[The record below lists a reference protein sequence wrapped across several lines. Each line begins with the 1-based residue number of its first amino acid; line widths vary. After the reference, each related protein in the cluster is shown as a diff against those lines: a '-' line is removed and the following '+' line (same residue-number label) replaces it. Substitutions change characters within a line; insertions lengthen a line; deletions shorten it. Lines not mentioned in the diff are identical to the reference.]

1 MPSAV
6 TFCYLTAL
14 KVSAQIS
21 NLPEEFPCVLVCL
34 CVCVCVRRYCQRRDM
49 DKNVPQL
56 LIVAAREKCFVTKN
70 FKTEKGTEEKRR
82 REHCKALQ
90 VAQKFEVLLKIHTA
104 TFFKNFWHTK
114 TWDNLGSRAK
124 PSLPQR
130 RLQLAFP
137 LPVRGASSAWSR
149 SGVSSTLDK
158 LLWQLNLAARNVR
171 GEDVAAV
178 AEGEAAWAQPCALV
192 YVRNIRI

>member
-21 NLPEEFPCVLVCL
+21 NLPEEFPCVWVCL
-34 CVCVCVRRYCQRRDM
+34 CVCEGIASAGTWIKTSPNSLLSLHARNVSWQRISKLR
-49 DKNVPQL
+49 K
-56 LIVAAREKCFVTKN
+56 E
-70 FKTEKGTEEKRR
+70 TEEKRR

-124 PSLPQR
+124 PAPAPAPTSVSLTCSWRIIRMEPQ
-130 RLQLAFP
+130 
-137 LPVRGASSAWSR
+137 WSVKYF
-149 SGVSSTLDK
+149 G
-158 LLWQLNLAARNVR
+158 
-171 GEDVAAV
+171 
-178 AEGEAAWAQPCALV
+178 
-192 YVRNIRI
+192 